1 MGGKTMKQRLDNL
14 SGFTIIEVIIA
25 AVIIL
30 FGLLAMAS
38 FLGNLINKNSNNERK
53 TLASAIA
60 EEKVEDL
67 RGDALT
73 VDITNANSGT
83 DTIATAAGTFTRT
96 WTITEDFVGLADQ
109 VSVFVDWDGT
119 GNSQITM
126 VTLINN

>member
-1 MGGKTMKQRLDNL
+1 
-14 SGFTIIEVIIA
+14 
-25 AVIIL
+25 
-30 FGLLAMAS
+30 MAS
-38 FLGNLINKNSNNERK
+38 FLGNLIIKNSNNERK

-83 DTIATAAGTFTRT
+83 DTIATPAGTFTRT